1 MVDPSVSLPSELWLY
16 IHRIA
21 TADTSPIVA
30 AYTDRYQYVAVPNP
44 LDDMQ
49 DFLRD
54 VSSFALVSRLWNS
67 LTSEI
72 LYENIRVD
80 ERFHALYTALERP
93 GTARLV
99 RSVRLSTTRFDH
111 NIAILALCSQLQ
123 VVVQPE
129 ASTASRSQALVGAP
143 DLNFDLVIP
152 NLDSLKHIYW
162 THSDMALDLLLK
174 LIPLA
179 PNLEYL
185 FLTDSK
191 TLRSEREF
199 DFPAL
204 PSLQR
209 LTLGPAHSHLTNS
222 IFLQLDV
229 TNLTRL
235 YCIPTV
241 FHQDIPTLPSLQ
253 TLELFGSR
261 SHIPFTTIF
270 LRCPRLR
277 ELRYDVWNGVFEM
290 RLDEP
295 RTAPLP
301 CIRLHS
307 AVAIRSWT
315 PTEPIE
321 AHFSLFLSPKFPRV
335 QRLVLHNSWHQIVNK
350 PWFAPYR
357 DGLRELGCRLEFPEG
372 NVL

>member
-1 MVDPSVSLPSELWLY
+1 MDPSVSLPQELWLY
-16 IHRIA
+16 IHRLA
-21 TADTSPIVA
+21 TADTSPMVA

-49 DFLRD
+49 DFLHD
-54 VSSFALVSRLWNS
+54 VSSFALVSRLWNG
-67 LTSEI
+67 LTREI

-80 ERFHALYTALERP
+80 GRFHALYAALERP

-99 RSVRLSTTRFDH
+99 RSVCLSTTRFDH
-111 NIAILALCSQLQ
+111 NKAILALCPQLQ
-123 VVVQPE
+123 IVVQPE
-129 ASTASRSQALVGAP
+129 ASTTSRSQALVGALGL
-143 DLNFDLVIP
+143 DLNVTIP
-152 NLDSLKHIYW
+152 NFDCLKHIYW
-162 THSDMALDLLLK
+162 THSDVSLNLLLK
-174 LIPLA
+174 LISLA

-185 FLTDSK
+185 FVQVSE

-204 PSLQR
+204 PALQR
-209 LTLGPAHSHLTNS
+209 LTLGPLHPTLIVS

-229 TNLTRL
+229 TTLTRL
-235 YCIPTV
+235 HCIPTI
-241 FHQDIPTLPSLQ
+241 FKFPEIPTLPSLQ

-261 SHIPFTTIF
+261 STIPFNLIF
-270 LRCPRLR
+270 FRCPRLR
-277 ELRYDVWNGVFEM
+277 ELRYDVWNGILETWPDG
-290 RLDEP
+290 L

-307 AVAIRSWT
+307 AVAFRDWT
-315 PTEPIE
+315 STEAIE

-350 PWFAPYR
+350 PWFTPYR
-357 DGLRELGCRLEFPEG
+357 DGLRELGCRLEFSEG

>member
-1 MVDPSVSLPSELWLY
+1 MDPSVALPPELWLY

-21 TADTSPIVA
+21 TADTSPMVA

-44 LDDMQ
+44 LDDLQ

-129 ASTASRSQALVGAP
+129 ASTASRSQALIGAP
-143 DLNFDLVIP
+143 DLDLNLTIP

-162 THSDMALDLLLK
+162 TNSDMALDLLLK

-204 PSLQR
+204 PSLRR
-209 LTLGPAHSHLTNS
+209 LTLGPLQANLIGS
-222 IFLQLDV
+222 IFRQLDV

-235 YCIPTV
+235 HCIPTV
-241 FHQDIPTLPSLQ
+241 FHRDIPTLPSLQ

-261 SHIPFTTIF
+261 SNIPFNPIF
-270 LRCPRLR
+270 FRCPRLR
-277 ELRYDVWNGVFEM
+277 ELRYDVWNGSSVEIGSDIQTT
-290 RLDEP
+290 L
-295 RTAPLP
+295 LP

-307 AVAIRSWT
+307 AVAIRNWT
-315 PTEPIE
+315 SIEPIE

-335 QRLVLHNSWHQIVNK
+335 QRLVLHNNWHQIVNK

>member
-1 MVDPSVSLPSELWLY
+1 MDPSVALPPELWLY

-21 TADTSPIVA
+21 TADTSPMVA

-129 ASTASRSQALVGAP
+129 ASTASRSQALIGAP
-143 DLNFDLVIP
+143 DLDLNLTIP
-152 NLDSLKHIYW
+152 NLESLKHIYW

-185 FLTDSK
+185 FFKNSSI
-191 TLRSEREF
+191 LRSDREF
-199 DFPAL
+199 DILAPL
-204 PSLQR
+204 SLQR
-209 LTLGPAHSHLTNS
+209 LTLGPLQANLIES
-222 IFLQLDV
+222 IFRRLDV
-229 TNLTRL
+229 TKLTRL
-235 YCIPTV
+235 HCIPS
-241 FHQDIPTLPSLQ
+241 FFLGFLEIPTLSSLQ

-261 SHIPFTTIF
+261 SNIPFNVIF

-277 ELRYDVWNGVFEM
+277 ELRYDVWNRPLETP
-290 RLDEP
+290 DEP

-307 AVAIRSWT
+307 AVTIRNWT
-315 PTEPIE
+315 YLEPVE
-321 AHFSLFLSPKFPRV
+321 AHFDLFLSPKFPRV
-335 QRLVLHNSWHQIVNK
+335 QRLVLHNSWHEIVNQS
-350 PWFAPYR
+350 WFAPYR

-372 NVL
+372 TVL